1 MKKYNLKKWQGV
13 SQYAI
18 TEMDTIVFTLIDT
31 VVKEINANWK
41 IVNTSLTTLQGE
53 NYTSES
59 TTPLWL
65 DTEAHADIPQFDKLI
80 EEISQVVENPKN
92 QFSKPIVLNMP
103 STLLSCRWDTRPIEI
118 TTINFYTH
126 PEGLL
131 IELSY
136 DNYETKEYILCH

>member
-13 SQYAI
+13 SQHAT
-18 TEMDTIVFTLIDT
+18 TEMDTILFTFIDT

-53 NYTSES
+53 NYTSKS

-103 STLLSCRWDTRPIEI
+103 CRWGNCSLEI

-131 IELSY
+131 IELSFAFAD
-136 DNYETKEYILCH
+136 DNYDPKQYILCH

>member
-92 QFSKPIVLNMP
+92 QFSKPFL
-103 STLLSCRWDTRPIEI
+103 R
-118 TTINFYTH
+118 
-126 PEGLL
+126 
-131 IELSY
+131 
-136 DNYETKEYILCH
+136 